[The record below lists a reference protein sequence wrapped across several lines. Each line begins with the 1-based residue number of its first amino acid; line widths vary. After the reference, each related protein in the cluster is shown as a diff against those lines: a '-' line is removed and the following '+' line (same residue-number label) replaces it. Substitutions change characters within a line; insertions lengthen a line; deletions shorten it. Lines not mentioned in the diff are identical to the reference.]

1 MNSKDKPQSDKEG
14 RTPRRESAGLS
25 KHDLPTPSLLVDLDL
40 MDSNIETMGAFVR
53 SSGLSL
59 RPHVKTHKCGEIARR
74 QVLAGAVGVCAATL
88 REAEAMA
95 QAGIAGILI
104 TGEAVGREKVERLV
118 RLTRRQPDTMSVVDC
133 AAHAEQLSDAARAAG
148 VTLNV
153 LIDIDPG
160 LHRTGIPAGDGAIAL
175 AEQIAGLPGLLLRGL
190 QCYSA
195 DTSHVP
201 GFEAR
206 RAHSEHCMLPAI
218 ETFSRLKEI
227 GLPVEIMSGAS
238 TGTYNIDAAFTGM
251 TELQCGSYVFM
262 DVDYRKIGGRG
273 GPEYED
279 FAQCL
284 TVLATVISRNH
295 PRMATVDAGFKAFA
309 TDRPFGP
316 VLKGI
321 TGVTYRFGGDEHGM
335 LELEDPSREIR
346 LGDRLEFVI
355 PHCDP
360 TVNLHD
366 QIYGLRGD
374 RVEAVWPIARGY

>member
-1 MNSKDKPQSDKEG
+1 MNSKDKPQPAKEAG
-14 RTPRRESAGLS
+14 SPRRESAGLS
-25 KHDLPTPSLLVDLDL
+25 KQDLPTPSLLVDLDL
-40 MDSNIETMGAFVR
+40 MESNIERMSAFVR
-53 SSGLSL
+53 SNGLSL
-59 RPHVKTHKCGEIARR
+59 RPHIKTHKCPEIGRL
-74 QVLAGAVGVCAATL
+74 QVMAGAVGVCAATL

-95 QAGIAGILI
+95 QAGITGILI
-104 TGEAVGREKVERLV
+104 TGEAVGGEKVERLV
-118 RLTRRQPDTMSVVDC
+118 RLTRRQADTMTVVDC
-133 AAHAEQLSDAARAAG
+133 AEHAELLSDAARAAG
-148 VTLNV
+148 VILNV

-160 LHRTGIPAGDGAIAL
+160 LHRTGIPAGDGAVAL
-175 AEQIAGLPGLLLRGL
+175 AERIARLPRLRLRGL

-195 DTSHVP
+195 DTSHVA

-206 RAHSEHCMLPAI
+206 RAHSERCMIPAI
-218 ETFSRLKEI
+218 ETFRRLKEI

-238 TGTYNIDAAFTGM
+238 TGTYNIDAAFRGM

-262 DVDYRKIGGRG
+262 DVDYRKIGGRS

-295 PRMATVDAGFKAFA
+295 PHMATVDAGFKAFA

-335 LELEDPSREIR
+335 LELDNPSREIR

-366 QIYGLRGD
+366 RIYGLRGD
-374 RVEAVWPIARGY
+374 RVEAIWPIARGY